1 MSVQHAQEYLLSNVN
16 VLCHYLSHP
25 VARIVYMN
33 NTPQVESDLYYCILT
48 EGHMQRRNKIIS
60 DSKGT
65 TVTEGFETYY
75 FISKAMV

>member
-1 MSVQHAQEYLLSNVN
+1 
-16 VLCHYLSHP
+16 
-25 VARIVYMN
+25 MN
-33 NTPQVESDLYYCILT
+33 NTPQIESDLYYCILT